1 MSMPPSGSTASG
13 PKWSTKHHA
22 PTVLRRARGSDRRT
36 VIEPTTDSRAAE
48 TSAVGGST
56 WLPACLSG
64 GVSRALTGPLMAW
77 NATRVTT
84 REDGVERLRRWS
96 DEHRGVPPAF
106 GRMRCSF
113 DSVSPGEVAVRLPLS
128 DELLLPDG
136 SPTGATTA
144 MLADFGLAACVIS
157 TLPDLRGVTTVSLTV
172 DHLALPPRSG
182 GLVIRC
188 RATPYDGGGLQ
199 SARADVLD
207 DAGGLVA
214 HVSGWLM
221 PTPAEPS
228 GMERV
233 GLVEEPAAV
242 DVVDLLQVPF
252 APQFELVA
260 RDALS
265 NAIGSLHGGIGGLA
279 CSLAAQAALPAMRPL
294 TTTLAFLRPTPKEG
308 AVAVDARVVRQGRRT
323 GAADVTIADGD
334 GRLLVSARVVT
345 GSTGGA
351 G

>member
-1 MSMPPSGSTASG
+1 
-13 PKWSTKHHA
+13 
-22 PTVLRRARGSDRRT
+22 
-36 VIEPTTDSRAAE
+36 
-48 TSAVGGST
+48 
-56 WLPACLSG
+56 
-64 GVSRALTGPLMAW
+64 MAW
-77 NATRVTT
+77 NATPVTA
-84 REDGVERLRRWS
+84 REDGVERLRRWTE
-96 DEHRGVPPAF
+96 EHRGVPPAF

-113 DSVSPGEVAVRLPLS
+113 DAVTPGEVTVRLPLA

-136 SPTGATTA
+136 SPTGAVTA

-182 GLVIRC
+182 ALVVAC

-199 SARADVLD
+199 SARAEVRDHV
-207 DAGGLVA
+207 GSLVA

-233 GLVEEPAAV
+233 GLVEEPRAA
-242 DVVDLLQVPF
+242 DAADLLQVPF
-252 APQFELVA
+252 APRFELVA

-265 NAIGSLHGGIGGLA
+265 NAIGSLHGGIGALA
-279 CSLAAQAALPAMRPL
+279 CSLAVQAAVPTMRPL
-294 TTTLAFLRPTPKEG
+294 TTSLAFLRPTPKEG
-308 AVAVDARVVRQGRRT
+308 AVSVAADVVRQGRRT
-323 GAADVTIADGD
+323 GAVDAAVRDDD
-334 GRLLVSARVVT
+334 GRLLVTARVVT
-345 GSTGGA
+345 GSTGGT

>member
-1 MSMPPSGSTASG
+1 M
-13 PKWSTKHHA
+13 
-22 PTVLRRARGSDRRT
+22 
-36 VIEPTTDSRAAE
+36 
-48 TSAVGGST
+48 
-56 WLPACLSG
+56 
-64 GVSRALTGPLMAW
+64 
-77 NATRVTT
+77 TT
-84 REDGVERLRRWS
+84 REDGVERLRRWT

-113 DSVSPGEVAVRLPLS
+113 ASVLPGEVSVRLPLS

-136 SPTGATTA
+136 SATGAVTA

-182 GLVIRC
+182 ALVISC
-188 RATPYDGGGLQ
+188 RAAPYADGGLQ
-199 SARADVLD
+199 NARAEVRD
-207 DAGGLVA
+207 DRGELVA

-233 GLVEEPAAV
+233 GLVTEPPAAH
-242 DVVDLLQVPF
+242 VVDLLQVPY

-265 NAIGSLHGGIGGLA
+265 NAIGSLHGGVGALA
-279 CSLAAQAALPAMRPL
+279 CSLAVQAALPGMRPL
-294 TTTLAFLRPTPKEG
+294 TTSLAFLRPTPKEG
-308 AVAVDARVVRQGRRT
+308 SVAVAAQVVRQGRRT
-323 GAADVTIADGD
+323 GAVDASISGAD
-334 GRLLVSARVVT
+334 GRLLVSGRVVT
-345 GSTGGA
+345 GSTGGD